1 MSCKI
6 HIDKVKTG
14 EKLRIV
20 IAKSGT
26 TYEKIAEILELN
38 SSRVIY
44 DWISGIKLPSTVNL
58 LNLAIRLNFRIE
70 DVLVIENSFL
80 FLNHRFIVSQIQL
93 IYNLII

>member
-14 EKLRIV
+14 EEIRIV

-44 DWISGIKLPSTVNL
+44 DWISGIKLPSMVNL
-58 LNLAIRLNFRIE
+58 LNLSIRLNFRIE
-70 DVLVIENSFL
+70 DVLVIENSF
-80 FLNHRFIVSQIQL
+80 FIFEPPVHCISHSIDL
-93 IYNLII
+93 